1 MIRTLLLGTY
11 YALCIVLVLPWL
23 ILWSVLVG
31 SPELMYSLAM
41 KAVRAGNRLLG
52 IRVRVEGLGNIPPGA
67 CVFVS
72 NHVSNADAITFI
84 PSIPRRVA
92 ILIKQELFRIP
103 ILSIGM
109 RRAQFVPVDRSDR
122 DAAAASVELAVKR
135 LKEGLSFAIF
145 AEGTRSADGRLRPFK
160 RGGFTIAID
169 AGAPIVP
176 VSVAGT
182 QRLLPKGDWKLRSGE
197 VIVRYGPA
205 VDSSAYSLERR
216 GELLDRIQSL
226 VAAGLPPEQRP
237 LDGSSPPQSGTATT
251 NQAH

>member
-11 YALCIVLVLPWL
+11 YALCIVLILPWL
-23 ILWSVLVG
+23 ILWSVIVG
-31 SPELMYSLAM
+31 SPDLMYSLAM
-41 KAVRAGNRLLG
+41 KAVRAGNRIVG
-52 IRVRVEGLGNIPPGA
+52 IRVHVEGIENIPPHA

-92 ILIKQELFRIP
+92 ILIKKELFRIP

-109 RRAQFVPVDRSDR
+109 RRAHFVPVDRSDR
-122 DAAAASVELAVKR
+122 EAAAASVDLAVKW

-145 AEGTRSADGRLRPFK
+145 AEGTRSADGRLRTFK

-176 VSVAGT
+176 VSIAGT
-182 QRLLPKGDWKLRSGE
+182 QRLLPKGDWRLCSGD
-197 VIVRYGPA
+197 VVVRYGPA
-205 VDSSAYSLERR
+205 VDSSAYSMDRR
-216 GELLDRIQSL
+216 GELLAHVQAL
-226 VAAGLPPEQRP
+226 VAEGLPPEQQP
-237 LDGSSPPQSGTATT
+237 LEASSQPQSGTPAT
-251 NQAH
+251 NQTR